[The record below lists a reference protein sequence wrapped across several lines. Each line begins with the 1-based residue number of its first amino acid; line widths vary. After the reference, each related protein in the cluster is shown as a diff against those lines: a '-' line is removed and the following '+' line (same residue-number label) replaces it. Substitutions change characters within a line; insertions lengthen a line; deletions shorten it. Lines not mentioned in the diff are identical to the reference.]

1 MNNININIT
10 IMNMIILYWLCSLL
24 KWYEYKE
31 SPDDQNYE
39 ESYQDSYHDYPY
51 RYSESGY
58 FFFDEETGMIQ
69 NI

>member
-1 MNNININIT
+1 MNNLNINININIT
-10 IMNMIILYWLCSLL
+10 IMNMIILYWLCNLL
-24 KWYEYKE
+24 KWSGYNELE
-31 SPDDQNYE
+31 EDEPYE
-39 ESYQDSYHDYPY
+39 ECLEEMIY